1 MRAMSIAYQIELPD
15 DLASRLEVMAKDM
28 GLSLGAVFKGAVT
41 EQLEDYEDALEALRR
56 RNDSDA
62 EYVTTDELCKNLGLL
77 DTVE

>member
-1 MRAMSIAYQIELPD
+1 MSIAYQIELPD

-28 GLSLGAVFKGAVT
+28 GLSLDAVFTGAVT
-41 EQLEDYEDALEALRR
+41 EQLEDYEDALGALRR
-56 RNDSDA
+56 RNDPDA